1 MKVRKEM
8 SEQYRD
14 IRKEVNLTADELK
27 QIENMMKVDN
37 YRHFS
42 PFFRDKILMTDD
54 KQLAAKEWFSLWQ
67 SQKLEQISRDVHEVL
82 VVARENQQVTQ
93 EHVSI
98 LLTCVQELIA
108 EVNQVQPL
116 SRGFREKY
124 MR

>member
-1 MKVRKEM
+1 M

-27 QIENMMKVDN
+27 QIENMMTVDN

-42 PFFRDKILMTDD
+42 PFVRDKLLMINDQ
-54 KQLAAKEWFSLWQ
+54 QLAAKEWFSIWQ
-67 SQKLEQISRDVHEVL
+67 SQKFEQISRDVHEIL
-82 VVARENQQVTQ
+82 IIARENHQVAQ

-108 EVNQVQPL
+108 EVNQAQPL
-116 SRGFREKY
+116 SREFREKY
-124 MR
+124 MG

>member
-1 MKVRKEM
+1 M

-27 QIENMMKVDN
+27 QIEKMMEVDN

-42 PFFRDKILMTDD
+42 PFVRYKILMTDD
-54 KQLAAKEWFSLWQ
+54 KQLAAKEWFFLCK
-67 SQKLEQISRDVHEVL
+67 SQKFEQISRDVYEVL
-82 VVARENQQVTQ
+82 IIARENNQVTQ

-108 EVNQVQPL
+108 EVNKAQPL
-116 SRGFREKY
+116 SR
-124 MR
+124 

>member
-1 MKVRKEM
+1 M

-27 QIENMMKVDN
+27 RIEKMMEVGN

-42 PFFRDKILMTDD
+42 PFVRDKILMIDD
-54 KQLAAKEWFSLWQ
+54 KKLAAKEWFFLWQ
-67 SQKLEQISRDVHEVL
+67 SQKFEQISRDIHEVL
-82 VVARENQQVTQ
+82 VIARENRQVTQ

-108 EVNQVQPL
+108 EVNQTHPL
-116 SRGFREKY
+116 SREFREKY
-124 MR
+124 IG

>member
-1 MKVRKEM
+1 M

-37 YRHFS
+37 YQHFS
-42 PFFRDKILMTDD
+42 PFVRDKLLMTDD
-54 KQLAAKEWFSLWQ
+54 KQLVAKEWFSLWQ
-67 SQKLEQISRDVHEVL
+67 SQKFEQISRDVHEVL
-82 VVARENQQVTQ
+82 IIARENHQVTQ

-108 EVNQVQPL
+108 EVNQAQPL
-116 SRGFREKY
+116 SREFREKY

>member
-1 MKVRKEM
+1 M
-8 SEQYRD
+8 SEQYCD

-27 QIENMMKVDN
+27 QIEKMMEVGN

-42 PFFRDKILMTDD
+42 PFVREKILMTDD

-67 SQKLEQISRDVHEVL
+67 SQKFEQISRDMHEVL
-82 VVARENQQVTQ
+82 LIARENHQLNQ

-108 EVNQVQPL
+108 EVNQAQPL
-116 SRGFREKY
+116 SREFHEKY
-124 MR
+124 M

>member
-1 MKVRKEM
+1 M

-27 QIENMMKVDN
+27 RIENMMEVGN
-37 YRHFS
+37 YRYFS
-42 PFFRDKILMTDD
+42 PFVRDKILMTDD
-54 KQLAAKEWFSLWQ
+54 KQLAVKEWFSLWK
-67 SQKLEQISRDVHEVL
+67 SQKFEQISRDVHEVM
-82 VVARENQQVTQ
+82 VIARENHQVTQ

-108 EVNQVQPL
+108 EVNQVQSL

>member
-1 MKVRKEM
+1 M

-27 QIENMMKVDN
+27 QIEQMMEVDN

-42 PFFRDKILMTDD
+42 PFVRDKILMTDD

-67 SQKLEQISRDVHEVL
+67 SQKLEQICRDVHEVL
-82 VVARENQQVTQ
+82 IVARENHQVTQ

-108 EVNQVQPL
+108 EVTQTQPL
-116 SRGFREKY
+116 SREFREKY
-124 MR
+124 IG

>member
-1 MKVRKEM
+1 M
-8 SEQYRD
+8 SDQYRD

-27 QIENMMKVDN
+27 QIEKMMEVDN

-42 PFFRDKILMTDD
+42 PFVRDKILMTDD
-54 KQLAAKEWFSLWQ
+54 KQLTAKEWFSLWN
-67 SQKLEQISRDVHEVL
+67 SQKLEQISRDVYEVL
-82 VVARENQQVTQ
+82 VVARENHQVTQ

-116 SRGFREKY
+116 SREFREKY
-124 MR
+124 MG

>member
-1 MKVRKEM
+1 M

-14 IRKEVNLTADELK
+14 IRKEVNLTADEIK
-27 QIENMMKVDN
+27 KKEKMMEVDN

-42 PFFRDKILMTDD
+42 SFDRDKILMTDD

-67 SQKLEQISRDVHEVL
+67 SQKFEQISRDVHLVL
-82 VVARENQQVTQ
+82 IIARENHQVTQ

-108 EVNQVQPL
+108 EVNQVQSL

>member
-1 MKVRKEM
+1 M

-27 QIENMMKVDN
+27 QIENMMEVDN

-42 PFFRDKILMTDD
+42 PFVRDKILTTDD
-54 KQLAAKEWFSLWQ
+54 IQLASKEWFSLWQ
-67 SQKLEQISRDVHEVL
+67 SQKFEQISRDVHEVL
-82 VVARENQQVTQ
+82 IIARENHQVTQ

-98 LLTCVQELIA
+98 LLSCVQELIA
-108 EVNQVQPL
+108 EVNQAQPL
-116 SRGFREKY
+116 SLEFREKY

>member
-1 MKVRKEM
+1 M

-27 QIENMMKVDN
+27 QIEKMMEVDN

-42 PFFRDKILMTDD
+42 PFVRDKILMTDD

-67 SQKLEQISRDVHEVL
+67 SQKFEQISRDVHLVL
-82 VVARENQQVTQ
+82 IIARENHQVTQ

-98 LLTCVQELIA
+98 LLDLFGI
-108 EVNQVQPL
+108 
-116 SRGFREKY
+116 
-124 MR
+124 